1 MSAECNVKAGQHV
14 EVAWSTGNQQ
24 FVIPVIFQNSFNNI
38 DQYWG
43 TVTNVNFPIVSGLQ
57 FLLVA
62 GDYVASGGNGAQCY
76 VSYTYM
82 PPAS

>member
-1 MSAECNVKAGQHV
+1 VPVTTFAKHSRLPDD
-14 EVAWSTGNQQ
+14 TGRY
-24 FVIPVIFQNSFNNI
+24 VWCR
-38 DQYWG
+38 DWG